1 MVERYD
7 GFLTGCNVL
16 LKVEHRCGAQADAC
30 TYSVHIGEVT
40 ALCKDR
46 QVLRVTSES
55 DNMYATIDK
64 VSDLLARKL
73 RKYKER
79 KKARSEGVAIKDL
92 TADLEE
98 EEEEDEGEAMMEGMP
113 VDEAGVLLASKP
125 WEVVREKSFP
135 MPPMSVDEATLC
147 LEYIDHPF
155 YVFRNAET
163 DIINVVYRRK
173 SGGVGLIQPED
184 Q

>member
-1 MVERYD
+1 MFPCGATAEDKCGKMVERYD

-64 VSDLLARKL
+64 VSVRVRQPIEQPQSARAS
-73 RKYKER
+73 RAPTTWPAA
-79 KKARSEGVAIKDL
+79 ARA
-92 TADLEE
+92 
-98 EEEEDEGEAMMEGMP
+98 
-113 VDEAGVLLASKP
+113 
-125 WEVVREKSFP
+125 
-135 MPPMSVDEATLC
+135 
-147 LEYIDHPF
+147 
-155 YVFRNAET
+155 YVCSLSRC
-163 DIINVVYRRK
+163 
-173 SGGVGLIQPED
+173 
-184 Q
+184 